1 MGGPDP
7 FVIGDGLVVT
17 HHLNPVQIGA
27 HLHAA
32 PDHRGMHRVV
42 IAIRAHVVIARQPRR
57 DFRIGWAA
65 DDHLRCQGA
74 AGMRSTRP
82 SNPRGQGPGSNRR
95 TLLESRR

>member
-32 PDHRGMHRVV
+32 PNHRGMHRVV
-42 IAIRAHVVIARQPRR
+42 IAIR
-57 DFRIGWAA
+57 
-65 DDHLRCQGA
+65 
-74 AGMRSTRP
+74 
-82 SNPRGQGPGSNRR
+82 R
-95 TLLESRR
+95 T

>member
-32 PDHRGMHRVV
+32 PDHRGMQSSHCHSGARSD
-42 IAIRAHVVIARQPRR
+42 RA
-57 DFRIGWAA
+57 AA
-65 DDHLRCQGA
+65 
-74 AGMRSTRP
+74 S
-82 SNPRGQGPGSNRR
+82 S
-95 TLLESRR
+95 